1 MLSKNEFD
9 EIPIPENIDDV
20 IDKGVKKAVKLKKRQ
35 RRKKFITTTTGIA
48 AAVAVFSLFCVSNPA
63 LAAKIPLIGHI
74 FERVETTVSYKGDF
88 SSTAEVLVTEGA
100 DDADLET
107 EITNT
112 ENDNTENNKTE
123 NAKTQNANT
132 EINKMDPADKN
143 TGKTNAGITENDKD
157 GNAKSKAE
165 AVNAENDEKVNT
177 GEESKY
183 VKSSNGLT
191 VTVSEVYYSTKALYL
206 AMSIKNEEEFPQD
219 FIRTKNMDDYILDY
233 DVLSLNGTASFSF
246 SDIDVGP
253 ELYIEGQFID
263 NHTFAGIYRV
273 PLDQFSYYPTDEEIA
288 ATGLDINDYW
298 TDDMSTDEAAKK
310 VDEYNLK
317 LKEKFPD
324 IGKPIPIP
332 DSFTYNLNITD
343 ISGELFETKARTV
356 TFPEGDTGVVYDNLV
371 KKYEG
376 NWDFQF
382 DVALDTSRT
391 SIIELN
397 DTNADGLGISK
408 IEKTPYEISAQIII
422 PSDKLN
428 YDYFL
433 VMLDKNGEL
442 MDYQGSFTDTY
453 QLYGR
458 DTSTVYL
465 YICDYIQYM
474 DEIKGYYWSPD
485 YEEKKKT
492 KTYKQ
497 YLDEKSLY
505 HTEVSFE
512 E

>member
-1 MLSKNEFD
+1 MLNKNEFD
-9 EIPIPENIDDV
+9 KIPIPENIDDV
-20 IDKGVKKAVKLKKRQ
+20 IDKGVLRAVKIKKRQ

-74 FERVETTVSYKGDF
+74 FERVESTVSYKGDF
-88 SSTAEVLVTEGA
+88 SSTAQVLVTEGTDDTLA
-100 DDADLET
+100 D
-107 EITNT
+107 
-112 ENDNTENNKTE
+112 
-123 NAKTQNANT
+123 T
-132 EINKMDPADKN
+132 EINE
-143 TGKTNAGITENDKD
+143 TGAAKEKQD
-157 GNAKSKAE
+157 GVQEQAA
-165 AVNAENDEKVNT
+165 
-177 GEESKY
+177 EESKY
-183 VKSSNGLT
+183 VKTSNGLT

-206 AMSIKNEEEFPQD
+206 AMSVKNEEEFPQD
-219 FIRTKNMDDYILDY
+219 FMKTKNMDGYILDY
-233 DVLSLNGTASFSF
+233 DMLALNGTASFSF
-246 SDIDVGP
+246 SDMDVGP

-298 TDDMSTDEAAKK
+298 KDDMSTDEAAAK

-332 DSFTYNLNITD
+332 DNFTYSLNITS
-343 ISGELFETKARTV
+343 IFGELFETEEKTV
-356 TFPEGDTGVVYDNLV
+356 TFPEGDSGVVYENLV

-391 SIIELN
+391 RTIELN
-397 DTNADGLGISK
+397 DTNENGLGISK
-408 IEKTPYEISAQIII
+408 IEKTPYEITAEMII

-433 VMLDKNGEL
+433 VMLDKDGDL
-442 MDYQGSFTDTY
+442 MDYQGSTTDTY

-458 DTSTVYL
+458 DTSTVHI

-485 YEEKKKT
+485 YEEKKKN
-492 KTYKQ
+492 KTFMQ

>member
-1 MLSKNEFD
+1 MLNKNEFD
-9 EIPIPENIDDV
+9 KIPIPENIEDV
-20 IDKGVKKAVKLKKRQ
+20 IDKGVLRAVKIKKRQ

-74 FERVETTVSYKGDF
+74 FERVESTVSYKGDF
-88 SSTAEVLVTEGA
+88 SSTAQVLVTEGTDDTLA
-100 DDADLET
+100 D
-107 EITNT
+107 
-112 ENDNTENNKTE
+112 
-123 NAKTQNANT
+123 T
-132 EINKMDPADKN
+132 EINE
-143 TGKTNAGITENDKD
+143 TGAEKEKQD
-157 GNAKSKAE
+157 GVQEQVA
-165 AVNAENDEKVNT
+165 
-177 GEESKY
+177 EESKY
-183 VKSSNGLT
+183 VKTSNGLT

-206 AMSIKNEEEFPQD
+206 AMSVKNEEEFPQD
-219 FIRTKNMDDYILDY
+219 FMKTKNMDGYILDY
-233 DVLSLNGTASFSF
+233 DMLALNGTASFSF
-246 SDIDVGP
+246 SDMDVGP

-298 TDDMSTDEAAKK
+298 KDDMSTDEAAAK

-332 DSFTYNLNITD
+332 DKFTYSLNITS
-343 ISGELFETKARTV
+343 IFGELFETEEKTV
-356 TFPEGDTGVVYDNLV
+356 TFPEGDSGVVYENLV
-371 KKYEG
+371 KKYKG

-391 SIIELN
+391 STIELN
-397 DTNADGLGISK
+397 DTNENGLGISK
-408 IEKTPYEISAQIII
+408 IEKTPYEITAEMII

-433 VMLDKNGEL
+433 VMLDKNGDL
-442 MDYQGSFTDTY
+442 MDYQGSTTDTY

-458 DTSTVYL
+458 DTSTVHI
-465 YICDYIQYM
+465 YICDYMQYM

-492 KTYKQ
+492 KTFMQ

>member
-1 MLSKNEFD
+1 MLNKNEFD

-20 IDKGVKKAVKLKKRQ
+20 IDKGVQRAVKIKKRQ

-74 FERVETTVSYKGDF
+74 FERVETSVSYKGDF
-88 SSTAEVLVTEGA
+88 SSTAQVLVTEGA
-100 DDADLET
+100 DAADLKTENADLET
-107 EITNT
+107 E
-112 ENDNTENNKTE
+112 
-123 NAKTQNANT
+123 NAEAETT
-132 EINKMDPADKN
+132 DKN
-143 TGKTNAGITENDKD
+143 TGITNAGITENDKD

-165 AVNAENDEKVNT
+165 AGNAGNGNDEKVNKS
-177 GEESKY
+177 EESKY
-183 VKSSNGLT
+183 VKTSNGLT

-324 IGKPIPIP
+324 IGKPLPIP

-343 ISGELFETKARTV
+343 ISGDLFETKARTV
-356 TFPEGDTGVVYDNLV
+356 TFPEGDSGVVYDNLV

-391 SIIELN
+391 SVIELN
-397 DTNADGLGISK
+397 DTNSEGLGISK
-408 IEKTPYEISAQIII
+408 IEKTPYEISAQMII

-433 VMLDKNGEL
+433 VMLDKDGEL

>member
-1 MLSKNEFD
+1 MLNKNEFD
-9 EIPIPENIDDV
+9 KIPIPENIDDV
-20 IDKGVKKAVKLKKRQ
+20 IDKGVLRAVKIKKRQ

-74 FERVETTVSYKGDF
+74 FERVESTVSYKGDF
-88 SSTAEVLVTEGA
+88 SSTAQVLVTEGTDDTLA
-100 DDADLET
+100 D
-107 EITNT
+107 
-112 ENDNTENNKTE
+112 
-123 NAKTQNANT
+123 T
-132 EINKMDPADKN
+132 EINE
-143 TGKTNAGITENDKD
+143 TGAEKEKQD
-157 GNAKSKAE
+157 GGQEQAA
-165 AVNAENDEKVNT
+165 
-177 GEESKY
+177 EESKY
-183 VKSSNGLT
+183 VKTSNGLT

-206 AMSIKNEEEFPQD
+206 AMSVKNEEEFPQD
-219 FIRTKNMDDYILDY
+219 FMKTKNMDGYILDY
-233 DVLSLNGTASFSF
+233 DMLALNGTASFSF
-246 SDIDVGP
+246 SDMDVGP

-288 ATGLDINDYW
+288 VTGLDINDYW
-298 TDDMSTDEAAKK
+298 KDDMSTDEAAAK

-332 DSFTYNLNITD
+332 DNFTYSLNITS
-343 ISGELFETKARTV
+343 IFGELFETEEKTV
-356 TFPEGDTGVVYDNLV
+356 TFPEGDSGVVYENLV

-391 SIIELN
+391 STIELN
-397 DTNADGLGISK
+397 DTNENGLGISK
-408 IEKTPYEISAQIII
+408 IEKTPYEITAEMII

-433 VMLDKNGEL
+433 VMLDKNGDL
-442 MDYQGSFTDTY
+442 MDYQGSTTDTY

-458 DTSTVYL
+458 DTSTVHI
-465 YICDYIQYM
+465 YICDYMQYM

-492 KTYKQ
+492 KTFMQ

-505 HTEVSFE
+505 HTEVYFE

>member
-1 MLSKNEFD
+1 MLNKNEFD

-20 IDKGVKKAVKLKKRQ
+20 IDKGVQRAVKIKKRQ

-74 FERVETTVSYKGDF
+74 FERVETSVSYKGDF
-88 SSTAEVLVTEGA
+88 SSTAQVLVTEGA
-100 DDADLET
+100 DAADLKTENADLET
-107 EITNT
+107 E
-112 ENDNTENNKTE
+112 
-123 NAKTQNANT
+123 NAEAET
-132 EINKMDPADKN
+132 ADKN
-143 TGKTNAGITENDKD
+143 TGITNAGITENDKD

-165 AVNAENDEKVNT
+165 AGNVGNGNNEKVNKS
-177 GEESKY
+177 EESKY
-183 VKSSNGLT
+183 VKTSNGLT

-273 PLDQFSYYPTDEEIA
+273 PLDQLSYYPTDEEIA

-324 IGKPIPIP
+324 IGKPLPIP

-343 ISGELFETKARTV
+343 ISGDLFETKARTV
-356 TFPEGDTGVVYDNLV
+356 TFPEGDTSVVYDNLV

-391 SIIELN
+391 SFIELN
-397 DTNADGLGISK
+397 DTNAEGLGISK
-408 IEKTPYEISAQIII
+408 IEKTPYEISAQMII

-433 VMLDKNGEL
+433 VMLDKDGEL

>member
-1 MLSKNEFD
+1 MLNKNEFD

-20 IDKGVKKAVKLKKRQ
+20 IDKGVQRAVKIKKRQ

-88 SSTAEVLVTEGA
+88 SSTAQVLVTEGA
-100 DDADLET
+100 DAADLKTENADLET
-107 EITNT
+107 E
-112 ENDNTENNKTE
+112 
-123 NAKTQNANT
+123 NAEAETT
-132 EINKMDPADKN
+132 DKN
-143 TGKTNAGITENDKD
+143 TGITNAGITENDKD

-165 AVNAENDEKVNT
+165 AGNAGNDEKVNKS
-177 GEESKY
+177 EESKY
-183 VKSSNGLT
+183 VKTSNGLT

-324 IGKPIPIP
+324 IGKPLPIP

-343 ISGELFETKARTV
+343 ISGDLFETKARMV
-356 TFPEGDTGVVYDNLV
+356 TFPEGDTSVVYDNLV

-391 SIIELN
+391 SVIELN
-397 DTNADGLGISK
+397 DTNAEGLGISK
-408 IEKTPYEISAQIII
+408 IEKTPYEISAQMII

-433 VMLDKNGEL
+433 VMLDKDGEL

-458 DTSTVYL
+458 DTSTVYI

>member
-1 MLSKNEFD
+1 MLNKNEFD
-9 EIPIPENIDDV
+9 QIPIPENIDDV
-20 IDKGVKKAVKLKKRQ
+20 IDKGVTRAVKIKKRQ

-74 FERVETTVSYKGDF
+74 FERVESTVSYKGDF
-88 SSTAEVLVTEGA
+88 SSTAQVLVTEGA
-100 DDADLET
+100 EDTGAVTEIGETTEGVET
-107 EITNT
+107 EGIEKQGN
-112 ENDNTENNKTE
+112 EKQEQVQEK
-123 NAKTQNANT
+123 A
-132 EINKMDPADKN
+132 
-143 TGKTNAGITENDKD
+143 AG
-157 GNAKSKAE
+157 
-165 AVNAENDEKVNT
+165 
-177 GEESKY
+177 ESKY
-183 VKSSNGLT
+183 IKTSNGLT

-206 AMSIKNEEEFPQD
+206 AMSIKNEEEFPAD
-219 FIRTKNMDDYILDY
+219 FIRTKNMEDYILDY
-233 DVLSLNGTASFSF
+233 DTLKLDGTASFSF
-246 SDIDVGP
+246 SDMDIGP

-273 PLDQFSYYPTDEEIA
+273 SLDQFSYYPTDEEIA
-288 ATGLDINDYW
+288 AKGLDINDYVK
-298 TDDMSTDEAAKK
+298 DDMSTDEAALK

-317 LKEKFPD
+317 LKEQFPE
-324 IGKPIPIP
+324 IGTPLPVP
-332 DSFTYNLNITD
+332 DNFTYSLNLTD

-356 TFPEGDTGVVYDNLV
+356 TFPEGDTGVIYDNLV
-371 KKYEG
+371 KRYEG
-376 NWDFQF
+376 EWNFEF
-382 DVALDTSRT
+382 DVSLDTSRT
-391 SIIELN
+391 QTVELN
-397 DTNADGLGISK
+397 DTNAEGLGISK
-408 IEKTPYEISAQIII
+408 VEKTPYEITAQMII

-433 VMLDKNGEL
+433 VILDKDGEL
-442 MDYQGSFTDTY
+442 LDYQGSYADTY

-458 DTSTVYL
+458 DTGTVYI

-505 HTEVSFE
+505 HTEVTFQE
-512 E
+512 